1 MINMTSELSREIQK
15 LEVRAKDVMN
25 EEKLYLK
32 AVEDCVAK
40 FKNIKEFIET
50 HREDLEA
57 LTKLRL
63 EAYEALNETMKAQSK
78 VEHEKSH
85 LLESYG
91 ALTITVE
98 RELANLKKKAK
109 SK

>member
-1 MINMTSELSREIQK
+1 MPCELSREIKK
-15 LEVRAKDVMN
+15 LEVRVKDVMD

-32 AVEDCVAK
+32 AVENCVAR
-40 FKNIKEFIET
+40 FRDIKEFIEANSD
-50 HREDLEA
+50 DLEA
-57 LTKLRL
+57 LKKLRL

-91 ALTITVE
+91 ALVTTVE
-98 RELANLKKKAK
+98 RELANLNEPREN
-109 SK
+109 